1 MKLTFLGANR
11 QVTGSRYCLE
21 AGGTR
26 IMIDCGLVQER
37 DFLRRNWDPCPI
49 EESSFDA
56 LLLTHIHLDHCGL
69 IPKMAR
75 DGFDAPIYATA
86 PSVDLAGIMLRDAAK
101 IQEEDATY
109 KKRRHEK
116 EGRRGKFPEV
126 PLYTTLDAEYALTLF
141 RAVPYLKPLQINKH
155 FTATYYDAGHILGAA
170 MLEILIR
177 EGDAERKIIFSGDI
191 GQWDRPLI
199 NDPSVFESADY
210 VVMESTYGDRDHI
223 EGGDVEGQLET
234 IINRTVERGGNVVIP
249 VFALDRA
256 QQLMYHIS
264 RLVHTDRIPDI
275 PIYLD
280 SPMAVDVTEIY
291 QRHPEN
297 LDEDARNLFKSKEA
311 PFRFAGLKLV
321 RRVEDSKAINH
332 SKSPCVIMSTAG
344 MCNAGRIKHHLRR
357 NIGGPENTILFTG
370 FQAHGTLG
378 RTIVEGESEVRIHG
392 QLWPVKAE
400 VAQIHGAS
408 AHADRTDLMRWLR
421 NLTEAPRQIFLTH
434 GEEQAARSLESHI
447 GEVTGWPTS
456 IPAYQSEVTLA

>member
-37 DFLRRNWDPCPI
+37 DFLRRNWDSCPI

-69 IPKMAR
+69 IPKMVR

-86 PSVDLAGIMLRDAAK
+86 PSVDLAEIMLRDAAK
-101 IQEEDATY
+101 IQEEDAIY

-116 EGRRGKFPEV
+116 EGRRGKYPEA
-126 PLYTTLDAEYALTLF
+126 PLYTTLDAESSLSLF
-141 RAVPYLKPLQINKH
+141 RAVSYLEPLQINEH
-155 FTATYYDAGHILGAA
+155 FTVTYYDAGHIMGSA

-177 EGDAERKIIFSGDI
+177 EGETERKIIFSGDV

-199 NDPSVFESADY
+199 KDPSLFGSADY

-223 EGGDVEGQLET
+223 EGGDIEGQLET

-275 PIYLD
+275 SIYLD

-291 QRHPEN
+291 QRHPEY
-297 LDEDARNLFKSKEA
+297 LDADALKLLKSKEA

-357 NIGGPENTILFTG
+357 NIGSAENTILFTG

-392 QLWPVKAE
+392 QTWPVKAE
-400 VAQIHGAS
+400 IAKIYGAS

-421 NLTEAPRQIFLTH
+421 NFTAAPRQIFLTH
-434 GEEQAARSLESHI
+434 GEEKASRSLESHI
-447 GEVTGWPTS
+447 RELTGWPTS
-456 IPAYQSEVTLA
+456 IPAYKTEVTLA